1 MRLARENFINRQTHY
16 RQYTEIIKSG
26 LELVALAAIYGDDV
40 DRHAEYIS
48 VATNIVVIF
57 KCKTLSAK
65 NRNGSRKLTK
75 GAYVVLYPASV
86 ERSIEE
92 L

>member
-1 MRLARENFINRQTHY
+1 MIYSQIWFIVCVPR
-16 RQYTEIIKSG
+16 RKDDVG

-57 KCKTLSAK
+57 MCKTLSAK